1 MISKSFGLLFY
12 LKKPR
17 SEAQRERSI
26 YLRITVDGL
35 FKEMSI
41 HRTCSKDRWN
51 QRAGRAI
58 LSKAAGRRTANT
70 IPLHDDEA
78 SALNAYLDTVTAKV
92 HEARHQLIMS
102 GKPVTAAA
110 VRDLVQGRETS
121 SERPHKLLEIFQYHN
136 AQVKALVGKE
146 FSKGTMTKFNTEGG
160 VLKMI

>member
-17 SEAQRERSI
+17 DEAQKERSI
-26 YLRITVDGL
+26 HLRITVNSL

-51 QRAGRAI
+51 QRNGRAI
-58 LSKAAGRRTANT
+58 ASKVVGRRTANT
-70 IPLHDDEA
+70 PPSQGDEA
-78 SALNAYLDTVTAKV
+78 NALNAYLDTLTAKI

-102 GKPVTAAA
+102 GKPVTAEA

-121 SERPHKLLEIFQYHN
+121 TERPHMLLEIFQYHN
-136 AQVKALVGKE
+136 DQVKALVGKE
-146 FSKGTMTKFNTEGG
+146 FSKAP
-160 VLKMI
+160 